1 MNSKPTNKV
10 FIAKSLDGYIAG
22 KNGEIDWLDMIPNPD
37 NSDLGW
43 NNFIKDIDAILM
55 GRNTF
60 DFVANY
66 DGEWPYSRPLYV
78 LSSTL
83 KAIPARHQSRASI
96 VNGSISEVLDTIH
109 SKGDTRLYIDGGSTI
124 QSFLKEDL
132 IDELIITTL
141 PILLGGGIPLFGDLD
156 GRMEFVHVGSQVF
169 LDQLVQD
176 CYKRKRV

>member
-1 MNSKPTNKV
+1 MHNPSNKV

-37 NSDLGW
+37 HSDLGW

-55 GRNTF
+55 GRKTF
-60 DFVANY
+60 DFVASY
-66 DGEWPYSRPLYV
+66 DGDWPYTKPLYV

-83 KAIPARHQSRASI
+83 EAIPARLESKASL
-96 VNGSISEVLDTIH
+96 VNGTISDVLKMIH
-109 SKGDTRLYIDGGSTI
+109 MNGHTRLYIDGGSTI

-141 PILLGGGIPLFGDLD
+141 PILLGGGIPLFGDLEK
-156 GRMEFVHVGSQVF
+156 RMVFEHVGSQLF
-169 LDQLVQD
+169 LDQLVTNH
-176 CYKRKRV
+176 YRRKR